1 MASASAVTTSTD
13 TDVASFAVFW
23 TLDAA
28 LVRSTPPI
36 LMEVT
41 EVFVDTETWTVNV
54 YVVLDPSSAVIVTVT
69 VFDPTLRDE
78 LPVTTTVAFE
88 STANAETVTDVVPLG
103 TVTTSFAAMASPPTV
118 KDCKSELVEGM

>member
-1 MASASAVTTSTD
+1 MTTSTD

-23 TLDAA
+23 TSDAA

-36 LMEVT
+36 VIDVT
-41 EVFVDTETWTVNV
+41 EVLVETDTWTVNV

-69 VFDPTLRDE
+69 VLEPTLREE

-103 TVTTSFAAMASPPTV
+103 TVTTSFAAMTSPPTV